1 MKGKIP
7 LPMFSKVPRIPA
19 PTSPILFASVGLLP
33 NSPRPCD
40 AMKPQPSSCRFLAVG
55 NLVLLVVRAPSRLF
69 LGGGVEKLKGEKG
82 RLTLMA
88 EGRGSK
94 PKGPEIASETL
105 ERLDVLEST
114 PFPRPL
120 VSITSGAAARGVIT
134 SFFGRG
140 VHWSAPRISF
150 SKPDKRPCRSSMSL
164 TSASSVSVKDL
175 CSVVAATLLL
185 SFSSTPL
192 SSKGGSLD
200 VLKFSS
206 STGAKSRFICASSA
220 RIPLMVMRA
229 VTILFLFQR
238 PSSLSACIT
247 LESSRS

>member
-33 NSPRPCD
+33 KSPWPCD
-40 AMKPQPSSCRFLAVG
+40 AMKPQPSSCLPMRHVSLQPPPSHTHKFLAVG
-55 NLVLLVVRAPSRLF
+55 NLVLLVVRAPSRLL

-120 VSITSGAAARGVIT
+120 ASVTSGAAARGV
-134 SFFGRG
+134 FRN
-140 VHWSAPRISF
+140 
-150 SKPDKRPCRSSMSL
+150 
-164 TSASSVSVKDL
+164 
-175 CSVVAATLLL
+175 
-185 SFSSTPL
+185 
-192 SSKGGSLD
+192 
-200 VLKFSS
+200 
-206 STGAKSRFICASSA
+206 
-220 RIPLMVMRA
+220 
-229 VTILFLFQR
+229 
-238 PSSLSACIT
+238 
-247 LESSRS
+247 